1 MFTLGKS
8 NKIKQISVSGT
19 IYIAEKYFS
28 CTNRKVSTAKELEYY
43 DVYNHKMFFFVVVCF
58 FKNPGPSELCSH
70 PSNWLWAILL

>member
-43 DVYNHKMFFFVVVCF
+43 DVYNHKMFFCSFFF
-58 FKNPGPSELCSH
+58 FKSR
-70 PSNWLWAILL
+70 AILTLFSPQ